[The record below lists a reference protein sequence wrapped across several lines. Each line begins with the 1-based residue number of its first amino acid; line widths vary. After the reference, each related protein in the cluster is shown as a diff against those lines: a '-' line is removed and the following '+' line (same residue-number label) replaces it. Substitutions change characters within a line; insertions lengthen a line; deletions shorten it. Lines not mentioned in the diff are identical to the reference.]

1 MSTKNQIKAND
12 MALVPDILKF
22 TSCEKIPLSFE
33 YGEETVRGIPA
44 AFLPKVTHRILTA
57 NTLQYI
63 IEGTDK
69 NGLCIRAEYLEYR
82 DFPVTEWV
90 FYLTNVGCADT
101 PIIKNVRI
109 EGELVCPDAVLEY
122 GNGDTRREDGYHFFK
137 ERVDRDI
144 TLTPTTGTSCEGA
157 FPYMTLHGNDR
168 EIRAAI
174 GWPTKWSAK
183 ISPSENGVIFSCC
196 QDRCATL
203 LHPGETYRT
212 PRLNLMAY
220 TNENAPYR
228 GINIWRHWY
237 FKHILPRENGQP
249 LAPKL
254 CLIHY
259 AAQGMPEFTGA
270 TEENQMHALKEFLRR
285 GLKPDVW
292 WIDAGW
298 YPCDGEWHKTGTWH
312 ADPDRFPDG
321 FAPIGS
327 FCKENGVQ
335 LLLWFEPERVW
346 AGEELEREHPNW
358 LLAPNQDARADRP
371 YRLLN
376 LGNPDALKWVTEHI
390 DALIK
395 KWNVT
400 VYRQD
405 FNMDPLQI
413 WIDNEKEN
421 RIGMTENLHA
431 QGYLSYWDELLLRNP
446 TLWIDSC
453 SSGGRRNDLES
464 MRRAVTLHY
473 TDVGYGNH
481 PIKQKQHR
489 EMFEWIPYFRAH
501 SLSWDNPDGTYGEK
515 GSRLDEFAFH
525 CALTPALSSTVKYND
540 SEELFVIASKMHEIW
555 REAAELEMS
564 GDYYPITECRADAHD
579 WYAMQFDCEKEKR
592 GFVQVIRN
600 TLVAEDEYLL
610 KLPCTHDGAVYTLA
624 DRERGTQLIYTA
636 KELSD
641 GIKITLPKR
650 SGVIYF
656 YTYKN

>member
-12 MALVPDILKF
+12 MALIPDILKF
-22 TSCEKIPLSFE
+22 VSCEKIPLSFE

-44 AFLPKVTHRILTA
+44 AFSPKVTHRVLTA
-57 NTLQYI
+57 NTIQYI

-69 NGLCIRAEYLEYR
+69 NGLRIRAEYLEYR

-237 FKHILPRENGQP
+237 LKHILPREDGQP
-249 LAPKL
+249 IAPKL

-321 FAPIGS
+321 FVPIGS

-346 AGEELEREHPNW
+346 AGEELEREHPDW

-371 YRLLN
+371 YRLLD

-413 WIDNEKEN
+413 WIDNEKED

-501 SLSWDNPDGTYGEK
+501 SLSWDKPDGTYGEK
-515 GSRLDEFAFH
+515 GGRLDEFAFH
-525 CALTPALSSTVKYND
+525 CALTPALSSTVNYNS
-540 SEELFVIASKMHEIW
+540 SEELFAIASKMHEIW

-610 KLPCTHDGAVYTLA
+610 KLPCTHDGAVYTLT
-624 DRERGTQLIYTA
+624 DRERGTQLTYTA
-636 KELSD
+636 KELSE